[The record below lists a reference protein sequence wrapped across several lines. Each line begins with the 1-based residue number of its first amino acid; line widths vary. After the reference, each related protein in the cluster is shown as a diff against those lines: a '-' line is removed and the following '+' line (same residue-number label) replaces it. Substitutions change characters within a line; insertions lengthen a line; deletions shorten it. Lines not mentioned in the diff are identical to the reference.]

1 MGERGDRI
9 GGRGAGM
16 SMSIIQL
23 LRRQGAPF
31 PGAAEEGV
39 PSQDEGGNMGGL
51 PAVPGAPEGEQD
63 ILQIDQGG
71 LDSPTSRRKKK
82 LARRAEMPEL

>member
-1 MGERGDRI
+1 
-9 GGRGAGM
+9 M

-39 PSQDEGGNMGGL
+39 LAQDEGGNMGGAPAGGL
-51 PAVPGAPEGEQD
+51 PAAPAVPDAETDQD
-63 ILQIDQGG
+63 IIQVAQGDG
-71 LDSPTSRRKKK
+71 INPPGKRKK
-82 LARRAEMPEL
+82 LARRAAMPAL